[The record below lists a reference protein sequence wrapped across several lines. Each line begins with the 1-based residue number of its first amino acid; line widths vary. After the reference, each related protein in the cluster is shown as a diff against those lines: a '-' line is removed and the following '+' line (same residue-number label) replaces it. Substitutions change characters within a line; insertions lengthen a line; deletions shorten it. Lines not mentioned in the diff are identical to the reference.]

1 MDNSVILIDD
11 SQNSVVIV
19 DDDVEDGELEDDVVF
34 VCPEELT
41 RKEVEPPTDKI
52 EEKHSNTSIQVG
64 NSGYIRY
71 YGNASNS
78 NLGQHRG
85 RWG

>member
-52 EEKHSNTSIQVG
+52 EENTQI
-64 NSGYIRY
+64 
-71 YGNASNS
+71 
-78 NLGQHRG
+78 HRF
-85 RWG
+85 RWVILDIYDTTAMQAIPI